1 MRASVPEL
9 PAWAL
14 PALTV
19 GVGIGVVYAVYKLIA
34 GIGEKGKDA
43 VDSVSQ
49 AIADVFTGDPPVA
62 GAGVNARIIF
72 PNGQTTSF
80 AGINLIH
87 EGGGRMTF
95 MHGGK
100 KYVLSAR
107 RSDGLYPATPA

>member
-1 MRASVPEL
+1 MRATVPEL

-19 GVGIGVVYAVYKLIA
+19 GVGIGVVYAVYKLIG
-34 GIGEKGKDA
+34 GIADKGKEAADG
-43 VDSVSQ
+43 VSQ
-49 AIADVFTGDPPVA
+49 AIADLFTGDPPVA
-62 GAGVNARIIF
+62 GAAVNARIVF

-80 AGINLIH
+80 AGINLVH

-95 MHGGK
+95 MLGGK
-100 KYVLSAR
+100 KYVLAPR